1 MLTKILRFMKKYRVY
16 AILSPILMILE
27 VLADIIIPYLMS
39 RIVDIGIANRDID
52 YIVKIGLLMI
62 ASAILAMT
70 FGIISAHFGA
80 RAGYGFAAELRNET
94 FKKVQSFSFANLDN
108 FTVSSLITRLTND
121 CNTIGQVTMMSLRM
135 AIRAPFLLLFALI
148 MAFNINS
155 SLARVFLVSIPV
167 TVIIVAIGLK
177 KARPLFLKL
186 QSRVDRVN
194 AIIQENLAGI
204 RVVKSFNR
212 QKHEEGRFKERN
224 DALRDNALEAISLVL
239 LILPILNLLIYST
252 IIAVLWFGGQ
262 QVVLGTLGGGELI
275 SFITYITQV
284 MIALMLISMFFMQ
297 FLRGSAS
304 MQRILEI
311 LNTESE
317 IKEISRPI
325 KELKDGSINF
335 NNVSFIYPGSNEKT
349 LKNINFKVNSG
360 EILGIIGSTGS
371 SKSTLVQLI
380 SRLYDVTQ
388 GSVTVGGVD
397 VKNYD
402 IRSLRDQVAF
412 VLQKNTLFS
421 GTIRENMKWGNKDAT
436 DEEIIN
442 ALKNAQAWEFV
453 SKFEDGLDHRVE
465 QGGDNF
471 SGGQKQRLTIARAL
485 LKSPKV
491 IILDDSTSAVDMTTD
506 AKIQQA
512 FKDELGHVTTIIIAQ
527 RISSIQ
533 HADRIIVLHEGEVEA
548 IGDHETL
555 IKTSPI
561 YREIYESQQKGVIGE

>member
-1 MLTKILRFMKKYRVY
+1 MNKVLHLMKKYRIY

-39 RIVDIGIANRDID
+39 RIVDIGIVNRDIN
-52 YIVKIGLLMI
+52 YIIKIGLLMI
-62 ASAILAMT
+62 AAALLAML
-70 FGIISAHFGA
+70 FGIISSHCGA
-80 RAGYGFAAELRNET
+80 RAGYGFAAEIRKEA
-94 FKKVQSFSFANLDN
+94 FKKVQGFSFANLDN

-155 SLARVFLVSIPV
+155 SLAKVFMVAIPI
-167 TVIIVAIGLK
+167 TVIITTIILY

-194 AIIQENLAGI
+194 AIIQENLIGI

-224 DALRDNALEAISLVL
+224 DSLRDNALQAISLVIFL
-239 LILPILNLLIYST
+239 MPVFNLVIYST

-262 QVVLGTLGGGELI
+262 QVIIGTLGGGELI

-284 MIALMLISMFFMQ
+284 MMALILIAMFFMQ
-297 FLRGSAS
+297 FLRGVAS

-317 IKEISRPI
+317 IKEISDPV

-335 NNVSFIYPGSNEKT
+335 HNVNFSYPGSNERT
-349 LKNINFKVNSG
+349 LKNINFTINSG
-360 EILGIIGSTGS
+360 ETLGIIGSTGS

-380 SRLYDVTQ
+380 PRLYDITE
-388 GSVTVGGVD
+388 GSISVGGID
-397 VKNYD
+397 VSKFD
-402 IRSLRDQVAF
+402 IKALRDQVAF
-412 VLQKNTLFS
+412 VLQKNTLFT
-421 GTIRENMKWGNKDAT
+421 GTLRENMKWGNEDAT
-436 DEEIIN
+436 DEEIVN
-442 ALKNAQAWEFV
+442 ALKHAQAWEFV
-453 SKFEDGLDHRVE
+453 SQFKDGIDHRVE
-465 QGGDNF
+465 QGGENF

-512 FKDELGHVTTIIIAQ
+512 FREELGYVTTIIIAQ

-533 HADRIIVLHEGEVEA
+533 HADRIIVLHEGEIEA
-548 IGDHETL
+548 MGDHETL
-555 IKTSPI
+555 IKDSPI